1 MKLRNYKQGVDRQ
14 SMPLPPTLDECIG
27 QDNPVRAIDIY
38 VNTLSLKEMG
48 FEYTEGEL
56 TTGQPPYPP
65 GALLKLYLWGY
76 FNRTNSSR
84 RLELE
89 TYRNLE
95 VIWLLQ
101 GMNPCYRTIC
111 FFRAHNK
118 EAIKQVAADY
128 ILLCKELNLLGG
140 KTVGIDS
147 AFFEGDASK
156 ASIKTKK
163 RLEKE
168 NTQLKH
174 KIDRHLA
181 KMDEEDQSDTAEETE
196 LKTLK
201 ERQQSCQN
209 KIDHLSK
216 SGETQYST
224 TDKDARILIKKTDK
238 GPTAGYSLQIAVD
251 EKNKL
256 IVAHEVVNDGNDSH
270 QLADIAIKA
279 KEAMGVE
286 KLDALADGSY
296 YNQQKIKECID
307 AKITP
312 YVPVVQ
318 RNRPT
323 AEEERFK
330 RDDFH
335 YNAETDTYTCPVG
348 ELLKHHKNQNKNG
361 KIMKGYNSNAKHCA
375 SCPMREGCLPEKTP
389 YRQIYRWE
397 HEEVIDEH
405 KERMASA
412 GKEQMQK
419 RAALAEHP
427 FGTLKLWLGWM
438 HLLLRGFE
446 KVRAEM
452 NLLITS
458 YNFKRVL
465 NIIGVDAFCA
475 YCKLRNRTTKIDDKE
490 AILSYFCSITVILL
504 VIFDFLLSFKASSV
518 NFTHST

>member
-1 MKLRNYKQGVDRQ
+1 MKPRNYKQGVDRQ
-14 SMPLPPTLDECIG
+14 SMPLPPTLDEFIDQG
-27 QDNPVRAIDIY
+27 NPVRAIDIY
-38 VNTLSLKEMG
+38 VDTLNLKELG
-48 FEYTEGEL
+48 FEYSQGDL

-111 FFRAHNK
+111 SFRTHNK

-128 ILLCKELNLLGG
+128 ISLCKELNLLGG
-140 KTVGIDS
+140 KAVGIDS

-168 NTQLKH
+168 NNKLKQ

-181 KMDEEDQSDTAEETE
+181 KMDEEDQADTIENTDLEA
-196 LKTLK
+196 LK

-209 KIDHLSK
+209 KIDSLNK

-224 TDKDARILIKKTDK
+224 TDKDARILMKKTDK
-238 GPTAGYSLQIAVD
+238 GPTVGFSLQIAVG
-251 EKNKL
+251 EKNNL
-256 IVAHEVVNDGNDSH
+256 IVAHEVVNDGNDTQ
-270 QLADIAIKA
+270 QLANIAIKA
-279 KEAMGVE
+279 KNAMGVE
-286 KLDALADGSY
+286 KLEALADAGY
-296 YNQQKIKECID
+296 YNQQKIKECLD
-307 AKITP
+307 ANVTP
-312 YVPVVQ
+312 YIPVVQ
-318 RNRPT
+318 RNRPIM
-323 AEEERFK
+323 EKERFK

-335 YNAETDTYTCPVG
+335 YNAETDTYICPAG
-348 ELLKHHKNQNKNG
+348 EPLKHHKNQNKNG
-361 KIMKGYNSNAKHCA
+361 KIMKGYDSSAKYCA
-375 SCPMREGCLPEKTP
+375 SCPMREHCLPEKMR

-427 FGTLKLWLGWM
+427 FGTLKLWLGWT

-465 NIIGVDAFCA
+465 NIIGVEAFCA
-475 YCKLRNRTTKIDDKE
+475 YCQQRKRTAKIDDKE
-490 AILSYFCSITVILL
+490 AILSYFWSIIVVLL
-504 VIFDFLLSFKASSV
+504 IVFDFLLSPRASSV
-518 NFTHST
+518 NFMHST